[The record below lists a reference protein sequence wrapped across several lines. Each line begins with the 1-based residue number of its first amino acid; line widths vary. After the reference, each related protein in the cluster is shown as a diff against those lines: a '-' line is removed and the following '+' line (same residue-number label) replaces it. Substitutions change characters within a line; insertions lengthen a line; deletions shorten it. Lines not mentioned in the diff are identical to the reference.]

1 MSQVTVLGATGYTG
15 SRIVAELLRRE
26 HQVVALARD
35 AGELEAAPGLTVLV
49 GSVYEPGVISRASAG
64 SEVIVSALRGVT
76 ADGHQLIEVLEALL
90 SVAGAEGARLGVMGG
105 AGSLQTTPGGPLLVE
120 TPDFP
125 AAAKPESTAQRAV
138 LDALRATD
146 ADVDWFYVSPAASYG
161 QDRTPHRTGEFRIG
175 NDVLLVDADGR
186 STISAEDL
194 AVAVVNEIERPA
206 HHRERFTVSY

>member
-26 HQVVALARD
+26 HQVVALARG
-35 AGELEAAPGLTVLV
+35 AGELEAAPALTVLV

-76 ADGHQLIEVLEALL
+76 ADGHQLIEVLEELL

-146 ADVDWFYVSPAASYG
+146 ADVDWFYVSPGASYG

>member
-35 AGELEAAPGLTVLV
+35 AGELEAAPAPTVLV

-76 ADGHQLIEVLEALL
+76 ADGHQLIEVLEELL

-146 ADVDWFYVSPAASYG
+146 ADVDWFYVSPGASYG

>member
-26 HQVVALARD
+26 HQVVALARG
-35 AGELEAAPGLTVLV
+35 AGELEAAPALTVLV

-76 ADGHQLIEVLEALL
+76 ADGHQLIEVLQELL

-138 LDALRATD
+138 LDALRGTD
-146 ADVDWFYVSPAASYG
+146 ADVDWFYVSPGASYG

>member
-35 AGELEAAPGLTVLV
+35 AGELEAAPAPTVLV

-76 ADGHQLIEVLEALL
+76 ADGHQLIEVLQELL

-138 LDALRATD
+138 LDALRGTD
-146 ADVDWFYVSPAASYG
+146 ADVDWFYVSPGASYG

>member
-1 MSQVTVLGATGYTG
+1 
-15 SRIVAELLRRE
+15 
-26 HQVVALARD
+26 
-35 AGELEAAPGLTVLV
+35 
-49 GSVYEPGVISRASAG
+49 VISRASAG
-64 SEVIVSALRGVT
+64 SDVIVSALRGVT
-76 ADGHQLIEVLEALL
+76 ADGHQLIEVLEELL

-146 ADVDWFYVSPAASYG
+146 ADVDWFYVSPGASYG

>member
-138 LDALRATD
+138 LDALRGTD
-146 ADVDWFYVSPAASYG
+146 ADVDWFYVSPGASYG

>member
-15 SRIVAELLRRE
+15 SRIVAELLRRK

-76 ADGHQLIEVLEALL
+76 ADGHQLIEVLQELL

-146 ADVDWFYVSPAASYG
+146 ADVDWFYVSPGASYG

>member
-15 SRIVAELLRRE
+15 SRIVAELLRRK

-35 AGELEAAPGLTVLV
+35 AGELEAAPAPTVLV

-76 ADGHQLIEVLEALL
+76 ADGHQLIEVLEELL

-146 ADVDWFYVSPAASYG
+146 ADVDWFYVSPGASYG

>member
-26 HQVVALARD
+26 HQVVALARG
-35 AGELEAAPGLTVLV
+35 AGELEAAPALTVLV

-76 ADGHQLIEVLEALL
+76 ADGHQLIEVLQELL

-146 ADVDWFYVSPAASYG
+146 ADVDWFYVSPGASYG